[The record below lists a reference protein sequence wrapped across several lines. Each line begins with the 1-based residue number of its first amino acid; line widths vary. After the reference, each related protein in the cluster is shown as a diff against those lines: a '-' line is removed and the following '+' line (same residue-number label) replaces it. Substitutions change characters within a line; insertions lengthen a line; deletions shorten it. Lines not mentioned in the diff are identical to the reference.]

1 VLRTAY
7 DANNKQSLKVS
18 SYPFENVN
26 FFEKPYKIARTN
38 LLGPSTVGTRH
49 SVFKLSTAPA
59 MRRAKKSPPRN
70 PTPYHVCNT
79 TPSTS
84 IISTTTSLISGCFV
98 RLFCVRSQAKDSG
111 EV

>member
-59 MRRAKKSPPRN
+59 MRRAKKSPTAESHTLSCVQHHTFN
-70 PTPYHVCNT
+70 LNYLNNH
-79 TPSTS
+79 
-84 IISTTTSLISGCFV
+84 LINFGM
-98 RLFCVRSQAKDSG
+98 FCAPLLCKEPG
-111 EV
+111 